1 VTTEELKR
9 LRELCDAA
17 TKGEWVTAW
26 SDSKDR
32 KMCFEGV
39 CVPNDDAPFDWSTL
53 GFTATRVMRI
63 EVEKG
68 SLEQLQ
74 AQANARFIA
83 ESRTALPALL
93 DEVERLEREVAELRR
108 QLSNRIEAKR
118 AKVWTCTDDRG
129 PIIADDGR
137 AAMIFVPM
145 GGRWVNHKLHS
156 WTEQGYK
163 GSGYSQMPDA
173 MAAEFLK
180 TYPLP
185 TEAVCE

>member
-1 VTTEELKR
+1 MTTEELKR

-32 KMCFEGV
+32 KMCFEDV

-68 SLEQLQ
+68 SREQLQ

-83 ESRTALPALL
+83 DARTALPALL
-93 DEVERLEREVAELRR
+93 DEVEKLRR
-108 QLSNRIEAKR
+108 ENQVLQEGYDNLNQRYRFMCQISEGAK
-118 AKVWTCTDDRG
+118 
-129 PIIADDGR
+129 
-137 AAMIFVPM
+137 
-145 GGRWVNHKLHS
+145 
-156 WTEQGYK
+156 
-163 GSGYSQMPDA
+163 
-173 MAAEFLK
+173 
-180 TYPLP
+180 
-185 TEAVCE
+185 CE